1 MFKGS
6 EIRLG
11 TDTLNYRR
19 EISMNLRMLYQ
30 FSREFLPMEE
40 QTARISRIW
49 SEFPQVIEVNYVAG
63 RFFSQNIG
71 SGN

>member
-1 MFKGS
+1 
-6 EIRLG
+6 
-11 TDTLNYRR
+11 
-19 EISMNLRMLYQ
+19 MNLRMLYQ